1 MEQPPPSAPAR
12 LAEPIVRTLRA
23 ADEATLRYRGLA
35 AVRYLMRTDVHTY
48 AASVA
53 TYAILAF
60 FPFIVLLMTLTRK
73 VFRSE
78 AMFEVVVQLL
88 RDFLPA
94 GQDFI
99 VRNLS
104 ILVNAQKGVQVF
116 SLVILLISASGV
128 FLPLEVA
135 LNRVWGV
142 KKNRSYLANQVVA
155 FGLAFAVG
163 VLAMLSVALTAGHHA
178 LIGTF
183 VSDNTVLQRA
193 LTSVVTKVFAIV
205 ASIGIFFLIYW
216 LLPNAKIP
224 PKKVLP
230 AALAMGVL
238 WEAAKY
244 IYIAALPWL
253 DFKDVY
259 GPFALSV
266 TLIFWAF
273 LSGMMLLGGAFISA
287 GNTRVELY

>member
-1 MEQPPPSAPAR
+1 MDPASTPAR
-12 LAEPIVRTLRA
+12 LAEPIARTLRA

-178 LIGTF
+178 LIGAF
-183 VSDNTVLQRA
+183 LGDNTVLQRA
-193 LTSVVTKVFAIV
+193 LTSVVTKVFAII

-224 PKKVLP
+224 PRKVLP

-273 LSGMMLLGGAFISA
+273 LSGLMLLGGAFISA
-287 GNTRVELY
+287 GNTRVELH